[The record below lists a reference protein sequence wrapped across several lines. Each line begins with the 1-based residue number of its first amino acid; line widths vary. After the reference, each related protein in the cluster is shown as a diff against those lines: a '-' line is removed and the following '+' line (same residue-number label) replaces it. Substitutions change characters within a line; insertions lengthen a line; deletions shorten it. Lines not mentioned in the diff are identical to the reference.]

1 MKIDNS
7 VNSVG
12 SISGSS
18 SKAKPAASSSASNA
32 APAGAKVQISS
43 RFQEIEAAM
52 ENTPVVN
59 SERVAEIKQ
68 AIAEGRFQVNA
79 ERVADGLIASVK
91 DMLSR
96 AARQPL

>member
-1 MKIDNS
+1 MKIENS
-7 VNSVG
+7 VNSLG
-12 SISGSS
+12 SVSGSS
-18 SKAKPAASSSASNA
+18 SKAKPAASPSASNA

-96 AARQPL
+96 AAR